1 MVERVVL
8 RDGTEAFV
16 WPVLPTD
23 KEALSE
29 EYERL
34 SPGSRYHRSLAEVPH
49 LTSQMLGH
57 LVDEVDGVNHAAWVL
72 CAFPEHGP
80 DALAGIG
87 RIIRYPDK
95 PTTADVAVT
104 VADDWQ
110 GKGVASALVEVL
122 RRHPLEGITTVETEV
137 TEDNQAAL
145 VLLRRLGDA
154 DVTRSG
160 PGCLHVL
167 VRLGVPRHISR
178 SRSAAVE
185 PDSNPALQ

>member
-1 MVERVVL
+1 MVERVLL

-16 WPVLPTD
+16 WPLLPTD

-34 SPGSRYHRSLAEVPH
+34 SPGSRYHRFLAEVPH

-72 CAFPEHGP
+72 CAFPDNGP

-87 RIIRYPDK
+87 RIIRYPDR
-95 PTTADVAVT
+95 PTIADVAVT

-122 RRHPLEGITTVETEV
+122 KRHPLEGITTVETEV
-137 TEDNQAAL
+137 TEDNPAAL
-145 VLLRRLGDA
+145 ALLRRLGGTDE
-154 DVTRSG
+154 TRSG
-160 PGCLHVL
+160 QGCLHVVVHL
-167 VRLGVPRHISR
+167 RNSHR
-178 SRSAAVE
+178 SSLTEPSSAGT
-185 PDSNPALQ
+185 